1 MVGWWAPF
9 GQRTGQR
16 NGGGAGPA
24 EPEPQKTTAGQAG
37 LYPPH
42 LAGKVGAGST
52 HCEDTTQHDQGCD
65 LRMRTRG
72 PAGCTSVPLCLL
84 FLFRILF

>member
-42 LAGKVGAGST
+42 LAGKVGGRIHT
-52 HCEDTTQHDQGCD
+52 
-65 LRMRTRG
+65 LRG
-72 PAGCTSVPLCLL
+72 YYSA
-84 FLFRILF
+84 